1 MESGALSETQTEVAT
16 VIKRTVNSAVV
27 EMWKQAR
34 EACRQR
40 QYLSWRVTSVGGR
53 EALLCKSDWLKW
65 E

>member
-16 VIKRTVNSAVV
+16 VIKRPVNSAVV
-27 EMWKQAR
+27 EMWKQAT

-40 QYLSWRVTSVGGR
+40 RYLSWRVTSVGGR
-53 EALLCKSDWLKW
+53 EALFCKSDWLKR